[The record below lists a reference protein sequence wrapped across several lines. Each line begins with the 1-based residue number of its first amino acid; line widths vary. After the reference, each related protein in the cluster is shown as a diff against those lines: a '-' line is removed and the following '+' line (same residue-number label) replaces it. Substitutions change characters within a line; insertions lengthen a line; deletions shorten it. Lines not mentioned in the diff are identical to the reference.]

1 MAYLT
6 IVHSNAKS
14 WFHLPHKILINN
26 QFVGIM
32 KVPEIHVEL
41 PENRYL
47 ITIQSMFP
55 FLYASQVVVVRDGI
69 ENRFAFRDREG
80 WWDVLFAIDIVLW
93 LAKIIIV
100 HFFPNL
106 TAYFPDN
113 WELIYDVVTNGY
125 FILWLIYEW
134 AIRKKYFKLS
144 FEQRVR

>member
-1 MAYLT
+1 
-6 IVHSNAKS
+6 
-14 WFHLPHKILINN
+14 
-26 QFVGIM
+26 M
-32 KVPEIHVEL
+32 KTPEVNIEL

-55 FLYASQVVVVRDGI
+55 FLYASQVVDVREGV
-69 ENRFAFRDREG
+69 ENRFSFHDREG

-93 LAKIIIV
+93 LAKVIIV
-100 HFFPNL
+100 HFFPTL
-106 TAYFPDN
+106 TTHFPHN

-125 FILWLIYEW
+125 FIIWLIYEW